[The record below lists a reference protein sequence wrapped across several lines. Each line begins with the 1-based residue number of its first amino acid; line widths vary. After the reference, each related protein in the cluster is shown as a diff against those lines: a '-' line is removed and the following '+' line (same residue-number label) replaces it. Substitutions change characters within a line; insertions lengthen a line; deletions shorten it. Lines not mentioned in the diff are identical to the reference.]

1 MFFGSFPEAV
11 FMELFIQTLTNALVL
26 AAIYILVSLGFAF
39 LFNMLGVFNVAHG
52 SLYMAAGY
60 LGYLFIGALG
70 INQWLSLIIVVVIFA
85 AFGLFL
91 ERACFRPFLGD
102 FNRQIMIGV
111 SLIAI
116 LETSVNILIG
126 SQMYII
132 PTFVE
137 GTLKAGA
144 YSVSWDRLFAFGLG
158 AVLLV
163 LIILFVNKSRWGLQM
178 QAITQ
183 NMEGAALQGIN
194 IHRISGIVSSLGC
207 ALAAIAGIL
216 MGSLYT
222 LDPFMG
228 NGTLIKI
235 LILII
240 LAGVGSFK
248 GIIYM
253 GLLLGAL
260 YATLPLLI
268 QGAASDAVAV
278 VIILAILLLRP
289 QGFFGREVA

>member
-1 MFFGSFPEAV
+1 
-11 FMELFIQTLTNALVL
+11 MEIFVQTLTNLLVL
-26 AAIYILVSLGFAF
+26 AAVYILVSLGFAF
-39 LFNMLGVFNVAHG
+39 LFNMLGIFNVAHG
-52 SLYMAAGY
+52 SIYMAAGY

-70 INQWLSLIIVVVIFA
+70 LNQWLGLMIVVILFA
-85 AFGLFL
+85 ALGLFL
-91 ERACFRPFLGD
+91 EKFCFRPFIGD

-111 SLIAI
+111 AIIAI

-144 YSVSWDRLFAFGLG
+144 FSVAWDRISAFVLG
-158 AVLLV
+158 GVLLALV
-163 LIILFVNKSRWGLQM
+163 ILFVNRSRWGQQM

-194 IHRISGIVSSLGC
+194 IHRVSAIVSALGC

-248 GIIYM
+248 GVIFM

-260 YATLPLLI
+260 YAILPLLI
-268 QGAASDAVAV
+268 PGAASDAVAV
-278 VIILAILLLRP
+278 VIILVILLIRP
-289 QGFFGREVA
+289 QGFFGHEVV

>member
-1 MFFGSFPEAV
+1 V
-11 FMELFIQTLTNALVL
+11 ELFIQTVTNMLVL
-26 AAIYILVSLGFAF
+26 AAVYILVSLGFAF
-39 LFNMLGVFNVAHG
+39 LFNMLGIFNVAHG
-52 SLYMAAGY
+52 SIYMAAGY
-60 LGYLFIGALG
+60 LGYLFIEALG
-70 INQWLSLIIVVVIFA
+70 LNQWLGLIIVVILFA
-85 AFGLFL
+85 ALGLFL
-91 ERACFRPFLGD
+91 EKFCFRPFIGD

-111 SLIAI
+111 AIIAI

-137 GTLKAGA
+137 GTLEAGP
-144 YSVSWDRLFAFGLG
+144 YSVSWDRISAFVLG
-158 AVLLV
+158 GVLLALV
-163 LIILFVNKSRWGLQM
+163 ILFVNRTRWGQQM

-194 IHRISGIVSSLGC
+194 IHRISAIVSALGC

-228 NGTLIKI
+228 DSTLIKI

-240 LAGVGSFK
+240 LAGVGSFQ
-248 GIIYM
+248 GVIFM

-260 YATLPLLI
+260 YAILPLLI

-278 VIILAILLLRP
+278 IIILIILLIRP
-289 QGFFGREVA
+289 QGFFGHEVA

>member
-1 MFFGSFPEAV
+1 
-11 FMELFIQTLTNALVL
+11 
-26 AAIYILVSLGFAF
+26 
-39 LFNMLGVFNVAHG
+39 
-52 SLYMAAGY
+52 MAAGY
-60 LGYLFIGALG
+60 LGYLFIQAMG
-70 INQWLSLIIVVVIFA
+70 INQWLGLIIVVVIFA
-85 AFGLFL
+85 GLGLFL
-91 ERACFRPFLGD
+91 EKFCFRPFIGD

-111 SLIAI
+111 ALITI

-132 PTFVE
+132 PTFIE
-137 GTLKAGA
+137 GNLKAGA
-144 YSVSWDRLFAFGLG
+144 FSIDWDRIMAFGLG
-158 AVLLV
+158 GVLLALV
-163 LIILFVNKSRWGLQM
+163 ILFVNRSRWGQQM

-194 IHRISGIVSSLGC
+194 IHRISGIVSALGC

-228 NGTLIKI
+228 DSTLIKI

-248 GIIYM
+248 GVIYM
-253 GLLLGAL
+253 GLVLGAL
-260 YATLPLLI
+260 YATLPLFI

-278 VIILAILLLRP
+278 VVILFILLIRP
-289 QGFFGREVA
+289 QGFFGREVS

>member
-1 MFFGSFPEAV
+1 ML
-11 FMELFIQTLTNALVL
+11 ML
-26 AAIYILVSLGFAF
+26 AAVYILVSLGFAF
-39 LFNMLGVFNVAHG
+39 LFNMLGIFNVAHG
-52 SLYMAAGY
+52 SIYMAAGY
-60 LGYLFIGALG
+60 VGYLFIGTLG
-70 INQWLSLIIVVVIFA
+70 LNQWISLIVVVILFA
-85 AFGLFL
+85 IIGLFL
-91 ERACFRPFLGD
+91 ERFCFRPFIGD

-111 SLIAI
+111 AIIAI

-132 PTFVE
+132 PTFVK

-144 YSVSWDRLFAFGLG
+144 YSVNWDRISAFGLG
-158 AVLLV
+158 GFLLI
-163 LIILFVNKSRWGLQM
+163 LIILFVNRTRWGQQM

-194 IHRISGIVSSLGC
+194 IHRISAIVSALGC

-228 NGTLIKI
+228 DSTLIKI
-235 LILII
+235 LILVI

-248 GIIYM
+248 GVIFM

-278 VIILAILLLRP
+278 VIILAILLVRP
-289 QGFFGREVA
+289 QGFFGREV

>member
-1 MFFGSFPEAV
+1 
-11 FMELFIQTLTNALVL
+11 MEVLIQTLTNMLVL
-26 AAIYILVSLGFAF
+26 AAVYILVSLGFAF
-39 LFNMLGVFNVAHG
+39 LFNMLGIFNVAHG
-52 SLYMAAGY
+52 SIYMAAGY
-60 LGYLFIGALG
+60 LAYLFIGAIGL
-70 INQWLSLIIVVVIFA
+70 NQWIGLIIVVILFA
-85 AFGLFL
+85 GLGLFL
-91 ERACFRPFLGD
+91 EKFCFRPFIGD

-111 SLIAI
+111 AIIAI

-137 GTLKAGA
+137 GTLAAGA
-144 YSVSWDRLFAFGLG
+144 YSIAWDRIVAFGLG
-158 AVLLV
+158 GVLLAIV
-163 LIILFVNKSRWGLQM
+163 ILFVNRSRWGQQM

-183 NMEGAALQGIN
+183 NIEGAALQGIN
-194 IHRISGIVSSLGC
+194 IHRVSAIVSSLGC

-228 NGTLIKI
+228 DGTLVKI

-248 GIIYM
+248 GVIYM

-278 VIILAILLLRP
+278 VIILVILLIRP
-289 QGFFGREVA
+289 QGFFGHEVS

>member
-1 MFFGSFPEAV
+1 M
-11 FMELFIQTLTNALVL
+11 L
-26 AAIYILVSLGFAF
+26 AAVYILVSLGFAF
-39 LFNMLGVFNVAHG
+39 LFNMLGIFNVAHG
-52 SLYMAAGY
+52 SIYMAAGY
-60 LGYLFIGALG
+60 LGYLFIQALG
-70 INQWLSLIIVVVIFA
+70 INQWIGLIIVVVLFA
-85 AFGLFL
+85 GLGLFL
-91 ERACFRPFLGD
+91 EKFCFRPFIGD

-111 SLIAI
+111 AIIAI

-137 GTLKAGA
+137 GILKAGA
-144 YSVSWDRLFAFGLG
+144 YSIAWDRIAAFGLG
-158 AVLLV
+158 GVLLILV
-163 LIILFVNKSRWGLQM
+163 ILFVNRSRWGQQM

-194 IHRISGIVSSLGC
+194 IHQISAIVSALGC

-228 NGTLIKI
+228 DGTLIKI

-248 GIIYM
+248 GVIYM

-278 VIILAILLLRP
+278 AIILVILLIRP
-289 QGFFGREVA
+289 QGFFGHEVS

>member
-1 MFFGSFPEAV
+1 M
-11 FMELFIQTLTNALVL
+11 LVL
-26 AAIYILVSLGFAF
+26 AAVYILVSLGFAF
-39 LFNMLGVFNVAHG
+39 LFNMLGIFNVAHG
-52 SLYMAAGY
+52 SIYMAAGY
-60 LGYLFIGALG
+60 LGYLFIEALG
-70 INQWLSLIIVVVIFA
+70 LNQWLGLIIVVILFA
-85 AFGLFL
+85 ALGLFL
-91 ERACFRPFLGD
+91 EKFCFRPFIGD

-111 SLIAI
+111 AIIAI

-137 GTLKAGA
+137 GTLEAGP
-144 YSVSWDRLFAFGLG
+144 YSVSWDRISAFVLG
-158 AVLLV
+158 GVLLALV
-163 LIILFVNKSRWGLQM
+163 ILFVNRTRWGQQM

-194 IHRISGIVSSLGC
+194 IHRISAIVSALGC

-228 NGTLIKI
+228 DSTLIKI

-240 LAGVGSFK
+240 LAGVGSFQ
-248 GIIYM
+248 GVIFM

-260 YATLPLLI
+260 YAILPLLI

-278 VIILAILLLRP
+278 IIILIILLIRP
-289 QGFFGREVA
+289 QGFFGHEVA

>member
-1 MFFGSFPEAV
+1 
-11 FMELFIQTLTNALVL
+11 MELFIQTVTNMLVL
-26 AAIYILVSLGFAF
+26 AAVYILVSLGFAF
-39 LFNMLGVFNVAHG
+39 LFNMLGIFNVAHG
-52 SLYMAAGY
+52 SIYMAAGY
-60 LGYLFIGALG
+60 LGYLFIEALG
-70 INQWLSLIIVVVIFA
+70 LNQWLGLIVVVILFA
-85 AFGLFL
+85 ALGLFL
-91 ERACFRPFLGD
+91 EKFCFRPFIGD

-111 SLIAI
+111 AIIAI

-137 GTLKAGA
+137 GTLEAGP
-144 YSVSWDRLFAFGLG
+144 YSVSWDRISAFVLG
-158 AVLLV
+158 GVLLALV
-163 LIILFVNKSRWGLQM
+163 ILFVNRTRWGQQM

-194 IHRISGIVSSLGC
+194 IHRISAIVSALGC

-228 NGTLIKI
+228 DSTLIKI

-240 LAGVGSFK
+240 LAGVGSFQ
-248 GIIYM
+248 GVIFM

-260 YATLPLLI
+260 YAILPLLI

-278 VIILAILLLRP
+278 IIILIILLIRP
-289 QGFFGREVA
+289 QGFFGHEVA

>member
-1 MFFGSFPEAV
+1 
-11 FMELFIQTLTNALVL
+11 MELFIQTVTNMLVL
-26 AAIYILVSLGFAF
+26 AAVYILVSLGFAF
-39 LFNMLGVFNVAHG
+39 LFNMLGIFNVAHG
-52 SLYMAAGY
+52 SIYMAAGY
-60 LGYLFIGALG
+60 LGYLFIEALG
-70 INQWLSLIIVVVIFA
+70 LNQWLGLLIVVVLFS
-85 AFGLFL
+85 GLGVFL
-91 ERACFRPFLGD
+91 ERFCFRPFIGD

-111 SLIAI
+111 AIIAI

-132 PTFVE
+132 PTFIE

-144 YSVSWDRLFAFGLG
+144 YSVAWDRIFAFGLG
-158 AVLLV
+158 GVLLALV
-163 LIILFVNKSRWGLQM
+163 ILFVNRSRWGQQM

-194 IHRISGIVSSLGC
+194 IHRISAIVSALGC

-216 MGSLYT
+216 MGSLYI

-248 GIIYM
+248 GVIFM

-260 YATLPLLI
+260 YATLPLFI

-278 VIILAILLLRP
+278 VIILVILLIRP
-289 QGFFGREVA
+289 QGFFGHEVS

>member
-1 MFFGSFPEAV
+1 
-11 FMELFIQTLTNALVL
+11 MEIFIQTLTNALVL
-26 AAIYILVSLGFAF
+26 AAVYILVSLGFAF
-39 LFNMLGVFNVAHG
+39 LFNMLGIFNVAHG
-52 SLYMAAGY
+52 SIYMAAGY
-60 LGYLFIGALG
+60 LGYLFIQALG
-70 INQWLSLIIVVVIFA
+70 INQWIGLIIVVVLFA
-85 AFGLFL
+85 GLGLFL
-91 ERACFRPFLGD
+91 EKFCFRPFIGD

-111 SLIAI
+111 AIIAI

-137 GTLKAGA
+137 GILKAGA
-144 YSVSWDRLFAFGLG
+144 YSIAWDRIAAFGLG
-158 AVLLV
+158 GVLLILV
-163 LIILFVNKSRWGLQM
+163 ILFVNRSRWGQQM

-194 IHRISGIVSSLGC
+194 IHQISAIVSALGC

-228 NGTLIKI
+228 DGTLIKI

-248 GIIYM
+248 GVIYM

-278 VIILAILLLRP
+278 AIILVILLIRP
-289 QGFFGREVA
+289 QGFFGHEVS

>member
-1 MFFGSFPEAV
+1 
-11 FMELFIQTLTNALVL
+11 MEVFIQTITNMLVL
-26 AAIYILVSLGFAF
+26 AAVYILVSLGFAF
-39 LFNMLGVFNVAHG
+39 LFNMLGIFNIAHG
-52 SLYMAAGY
+52 SIYMAAGY
-60 LGYLFIGALG
+60 LAYLFIGAIGL
-70 INQWLSLIIVVVIFA
+70 NQWIGLVIVVVLFA
-85 AFGLFL
+85 GFGLFL
-91 ERACFRPFLGD
+91 EKFCFRPFIGD

-111 SLIAI
+111 AIIAI

-137 GTLKAGA
+137 GTLEAGA
-144 YSVSWDRLFAFGLG
+144 YSVAWDRIAAFGLG
-158 AVLLV
+158 GVLLALV
-163 LIILFVNKSRWGLQM
+163 ILFVNRSRWGQQM
-178 QAITQ
+178 QAITR
-183 NMEGAALQGIN
+183 NIEGAALQGIN
-194 IHRISGIVSSLGC
+194 IHMISAIVSSLGC

-222 LDPFMG
+222 LNPFMG
-228 NGTLIKI
+228 DGTLVKI

-248 GIIYM
+248 GVIYM

-278 VIILAILLLRP
+278 IIILVILLIRP
-289 QGFFGREVA
+289 QGFFGHEVA